1 MKAYILMQIRVGSI
15 PEVIG
20 NLKRMDQVIEAHSIL
35 GPYDIIAVVKAKDT
49 NQMGRLVN
57 VDIQVIP
64 GILETLT
71 CLIVEE

>member
-35 GPYDIIAVVKAKDT
+35 GPYDIIAIVEAKDT

-64 GILETLT
+64 GVLETLT

>member
-15 PEVIG
+15 PEVIS
-20 NLKRMDQVIEAHSIL
+20 NLKRMEEVVEAHSIL
-35 GPYDIIAVVKAKDT
+35 GPYDIIAVVEAKNT
-49 NQMGRLVN
+49 YQMGRLVN

-64 GILETLT
+64 GVLETLT

>member
-35 GPYDIIAVVKAKDT
+35 GPYDIIATVKAKDT

-64 GILETLT
+64 GVLETLT

>member
-35 GPYDIIAVVKAKDT
+35 GPYDIIAIVEARDT

-64 GILETLT
+64 GVLETLT
-71 CLIVEE
+71 CLIVED

>member
-35 GPYDIIAVVKAKDT
+35 GPYDIIAIVEAKDT

-64 GILETLT
+64 GVLETLT
-71 CLIVEE
+71 CLIVED

>member
-20 NLKRMDQVIEAHSIL
+20 NLKRMDPVIEAHSIL
-35 GPYDIIAVVKAKDT
+35 GPYDIIAIVEARDT

-64 GILETLT
+64 GVLETLT